1 MRHRWLVGAVVLGLL
16 TVGGMPGAAA
26 SQRLPNGSST
36 LDVPT
41 ITVDVYTG
49 TPDTFEDE
57 VSLTNGESGT
67 LVLINFTF
75 PAGVTLTDAA
85 IDTGASSCSDEVG
98 TVTRSGN
105 TVKIADIACANG
117 QELAVDVDGESSIS
131 VVGSYDVSS
140 EFKTQAPR
148 RPQQQTTMWQ
158 EFDYG
163 SFVVED

>member
-49 TPDTFEDE
+49 TADSFEDE

-75 PAGVTLTDAA
+75 PDGVTLTDAA
-85 IDTGASSCSDEVG
+85 IDTGASTCSDEAG

-117 QELAVDVDGESSIS
+117 QELAVDVEGESSIA
-131 VVGSYDVSS
+131 VDGSYDVSS

-158 EFDYG
+158 EFAYD

>member
-1 MRHRWLVGAVVLGLL
+1 
-16 TVGGMPGAAA
+16 
-26 SQRLPNGSST
+26 
-36 LDVPT
+36 
-41 ITVDVYTG
+41 
-49 TPDTFEDE
+49 
-57 VSLTNGESGT
+57 
-67 LVLINFTF
+67 
-75 PAGVTLTDAA
+75 VTLTDAA

-131 VVGSYDVSS
+131 AVGSYDVSS

-158 EFDYG
+158 EFAYD